1 MATLNA
7 IQALIDLSSRESEA
21 AATRLS
27 DANRTRS
34 EAQQQLTMLEEYR
47 LEYADQLQSQLAQGL
62 SLSSYSNYQQFL
74 AKLDHTI
81 NQQRQILNNT
91 LGVVERHRTDWQ
103 ASERKRLSYS
113 TLTKRAEEALRHH
126 ENKRDQKQTDE
137 HAARITMRRL

>member
-1 MATLNA
+1 MATLKA
-7 IQALIDLSSRESEA
+7 IQALIDLSSRESET

-27 DANRTRS
+27 DANKTQS
-34 EAQQQLTMLEEYR
+34 QAQQQLTMLEEYR
-47 LEYADQLQSQLAQGL
+47 LEYADQLQTKLAQGL
-62 SLSSYSNYQQFL
+62 SLSSYTNYQQFL

-81 NQQRQILNNT
+81 SQQRRILQNT
-91 LGVVERHRTDWQ
+91 LVVVEKHRSDWQ